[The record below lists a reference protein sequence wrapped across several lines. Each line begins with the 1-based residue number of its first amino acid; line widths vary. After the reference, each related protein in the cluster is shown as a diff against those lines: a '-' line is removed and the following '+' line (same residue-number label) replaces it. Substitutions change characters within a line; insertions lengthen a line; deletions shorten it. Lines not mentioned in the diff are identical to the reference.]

1 MSQTYISSWGQ
12 RFGPL
17 FLGVLLLGLVYLVLE
32 PFFSPILWAALL
44 AYVSWPIYRRL
55 RTKMGERRNLSAF
68 LAVFFLAVAIIMPML
83 WLTILIKDD
92 LIRFYNLGIAWLRQ
106 PQPVMTGILARL
118 PLIGGPLNDWLIE
131 HVSNPEDVRQYLG
144 RLFLATANWS
154 IDRLGDIARN
164 AVKIVLCLM
173 VLFFFY
179 RDGEAIHQQLRKA
192 LRYLL
197 GNRGDAYVSVAGRMS
212 RVIVQSALL
221 AALLQGFIAGI
232 AYWILGAPTPALL
245 SISTALASLI
255 PVVGTTLVW
264 GTVAASFLLSGEM
277 LKGLGMLAWGILA
290 VHPIDNIIRPALI
303 SNSSQAPFALV
314 MFGVLGG
321 LAAFGLIGIFL
332 GPVILTIGS
341 AVWTEWVNGLP
352 NHADHMDD

>member
-1 MSQTYISSWGQ
+1 
-12 RFGPL
+12 
-17 FLGVLLLGLVYLVLE
+17 
-32 PFFSPILWAALL
+32 
-44 AYVSWPIYRRL
+44 
-55 RTKMGERRNLSAF
+55 MGERRNLSAF
-68 LAVFFLAVAIIMPML
+68 LAVLFLAVAIIMPML

-92 LIRFYNLGIAWLRQ
+92 LIRLYNVGITWLRQ
-106 PQPVMTGILARL
+106 PQPVMTGILARF
-118 PLIGGPLNDWLIE
+118 PL
-131 HVSNPEDVRQYLG
+131 NPEDVRQYLA
-144 RLFLATANWS
+144 RLVVATTNWS
-154 IDRLGDIARN
+154 IGRLGDIGRN

-179 RDGEAIHQQLRKA
+179 RDGEAIHKQLQKA

-197 GNRGDAYVSVAGRMS
+197 GNRSDAYMSVAGRMS

-221 AALLQGFIAGI
+221 AALLQGFVAGLG
-232 AYWILGAPTPALL
+232 YWVSGARAPALL
-245 SISTALASLI
+245 GIATALASLV
-255 PVVGTTLVW
+255 PFLGTTLVW
-264 GTVAASFLLSGEM
+264 GAVGASFILSGDPW
-277 LKGLGMLAWGILA
+277 KGLGILAWGVFA

-303 SNSSQAPFALV
+303 SNSSQAPFVLV

-352 NHADHMDD
+352 NHADHMVY